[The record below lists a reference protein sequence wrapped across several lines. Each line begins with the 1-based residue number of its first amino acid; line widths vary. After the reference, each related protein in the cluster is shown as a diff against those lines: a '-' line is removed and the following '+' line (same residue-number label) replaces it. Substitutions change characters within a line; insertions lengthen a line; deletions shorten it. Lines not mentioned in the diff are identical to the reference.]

1 MIPAKIDS
9 MGKPGIIPPGLTLS
23 VRVNACPALVTVI
36 DWVEV
41 TPFLVSVTVYVPGG
55 SVKVASPCALVTP
68 CTGPGRHGVKAGGV
82 RTTLTPESGLPWL
95 LTTLMDM
102 VTFGG
107 HTGVVVDDIVVVS
120 AVVDVETVDT
130 TSEVE
135 VVENM
140 PPYGANLNM
149 VESGVL

>member
-1 MIPAKIDS
+1 
-9 MGKPGIIPPGLTLS
+9 
-23 VRVNACPALVTVI
+23 
-36 DWVEV
+36 
-41 TPFLVSVTVYVPGG
+41 
-55 SVKVASPCALVTP
+55 VKVTRPDELATP
-68 CTGPGRHGVKAGGV
+68 CSGPGRHGVKAGGV
-82 RTTLTPESGLPWL
+82 RTTFAPETGLPWL
-95 LTTLMDM
+95 STTLMVT

-107 HTGVVVDDIVVVS
+107 HTGVVVEDIVVVR
-120 AVVDVETVDT
+120 AVVWVETVDT

>member
-1 MIPAKIDS
+1 M
-9 MGKPGIIPPGLTLS
+9 
-23 VRVNACPALVTVI
+23 
-36 DWVEV
+36 
-41 TPFLVSVTVYVPGG
+41 TPFLVRATEYVPGG
-55 SVKVASPCALVTP
+55 RVKVASPCEFVTP

-95 LTTLMDM
+95 STTLMVT

-107 HTGVVVDDIVVVS
+107 HTGVVVDDMVVVR
-120 AVVDVETVDT
+120 AVVCVETVDT

-135 VVENM
+135 VVENI
-140 PPYGANLNM
+140 PPYGANLSI